1 MRRDRA
7 AVVVAPPG
15 AGKTTRVPPAL
26 LADGP
31 LILLQPRRLA
41 ARALARRIASEQG
54 WTVGGEI
61 GWQVRF
67 DRQLSARTRLLV
79 ATEGILTARL
89 QSDPLLADFRTVV
102 LDEFHERSLHADLA
116 LALVRQAMAARDD
129 LRVVVMSATLDARA
143 VSEYLGG
150 CAVIE
155 AAGHPHPVEISYA
168 PGVSPADAVRAALR
182 RPGGHILCFLPG
194 AGEIRRAEEELRGGG
209 LAGAMGAGG
218 GARGGDAAIAV
229 LPLHGSLDAEA
240 QDRALAPFAGRK
252 VILATNLAETSLTV
266 DGVTDVIDAGLQK
279 VLRHDPG
286 TGIDR
291 LQTERIAADSA
302 TQRAGRAGRTGPGR
316 AVRLWDARDQLRE
329 HREPEI
335 ARADLASP
343 FLEVYAWGGD
353 PRRFDWFEVPPAE
366 RVAAAIALLE
376 DLGAVRAGRITD
388 LGRSLQR
395 FPLHPRLARL
405 LIETGGSPAGAAAC
419 AILSEGWTERVG
431 RDTGSAAVAR
441 DASGRRAPAA
451 PTTSSD
457 LLQRVDQLRTAP
469 PHVRRVA
476 DELAALARRV
486 MGDSAR
492 TAAAPLDDES
502 FRRATFAAYPDR
514 VARRRAAGSPRLVL
528 ASGGGAAL
536 AAESGV
542 HDGEFL
548 VAIDVAAGAR
558 GPGSEALV
566 RMAGRIERDWIEP
579 TRRAVEQ
586 MFDEKAGTVRA
597 VERSYYR
604 DLILSE
610 NPVAPD
616 PATSGALLAEAILRR
631 DPSPEE
637 EQLLRRLRF
646 AGQPADRGDLVRRAS
661 EGQTALGRVDLS
673 RALPATATRDLE
685 RLAPE
690 SIPLPS
696 GRSARLEYRDDGT
709 IVASVK
715 LQELF
720 GLGDTPRL
728 GPRREPVTFALLSPA
743 GRPVQTTRDLR
754 SFWEKTYPE
763 VRKELRGRY
772 PKHPWPDDPWTATP
786 THRTKKRS

>member
-1 MRRDRA
+1 VRRDRA

-143 VSEYLGG
+143 VAAYLGG

-155 AAGHPHPVEISYA
+155 AAGYPHPVEISYA

-194 AGEIRRAEEELRGGG
+194 AGEIRRAEEELRGC
-209 LAGAMGAGG
+209 
-218 GARGGDAAIAV
+218 DAAV
-229 LPLHGSLDAEA
+229 FPLHGSLDAEA
-240 QDRALAPFAGRK
+240 QDEALAPSAGRK

-266 DGVTDVIDAGLQK
+266 DGVTDVIDVGLQK

-302 TQRAGRAGRTGPGR
+302 TQRAGRAGRTGRTGPGR

-329 HREPEI
+329 HREAEI
-335 ARADLASP
+335 ARADLAAP
-343 FLEVYAWGGD
+343 FLEVFAWGGD
-353 PRRFDWFEVPPAE
+353 PRRFDWFEPPPAE
-366 RVAAAIALLE
+366 RAAAAIALLE
-376 DLGAVRAGRITD
+376 DLGAVRAGKIAD

-405 LIETGGSPAGAAAC
+405 LVETRGSPAGAAAC

-431 RDTGSAAVAR
+431 REASR
-441 DASGRRAPAA
+441 PDASGRRAPSA

-457 LLQRVDQLRTAP
+457 LLQRVDQMRAAP

-476 DELAALARRV
+476 EELGALARRV
-486 MGDSAR
+486 MGGG
-492 TAAAPLDDES
+492 AAPAADAGQTASAGRSGDDES

-514 VARRRAAGSPRLVL
+514 VARRRAPGSPRLVL
-528 ASGGGAAL
+528 ASGGGAVL

-542 HDGEFL
+542 HDGDFM

-566 RMAGRIERDWIEP
+566 RMAGLIERDWIEP

-586 MFDEKAGTVRA
+586 QLDEKSGTVRA

-604 DLILSE
+604 ELVLSE

-616 PATSGALLAEAILRR
+616 PAISGALLAEVILRG
-631 DPSPEE
+631 DPSPED

-646 AGQPADRGDLVRRAS
+646 AGLPADRAELVRRAC
-661 EGQTALGRVDLS
+661 EGQTALARVDLS
-673 RALPATATRDLE
+673 HALPTTATRDLD

-696 GRSARLEYRDDGT
+696 GRRARLEYRDDGG

-720 GLGDTPRL
+720 GLADTPRL
-728 GPRREPVTFALLSPA
+728 GPKREPVTFALLSPA

-772 PKHPWPDDPWTATP
+772 PRHPWPDDPWTATP
-786 THRTKKRS
+786 THRTTRRTTRRRT